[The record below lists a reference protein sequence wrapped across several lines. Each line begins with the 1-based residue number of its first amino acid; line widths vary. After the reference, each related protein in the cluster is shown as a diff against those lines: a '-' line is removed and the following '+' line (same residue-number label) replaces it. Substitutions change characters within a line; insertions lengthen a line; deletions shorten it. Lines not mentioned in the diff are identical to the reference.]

1 MGQAYW
7 LRELVNFTP
16 VLRIGEFIAGICMA
30 RLYLSQGMAKSFIF
44 DVAAF
49 AALVAAVAVIVL
61 ANHVLAKAL
70 LFPAFILL
78 LYFLARAK
86 GPLSG
91 WLGSKPIV
99 LLGEA
104 SFAFYILHVPL
115 FRYAK
120 MLFPSVATAPAPF
133 LGFLLVLTAVSI
145 FSFLWIEK
153 PLCAYLRKA
162 YKTKRSSHPIRQP
175 EPAH

>member
-1 MGQAYW
+1 
-7 LRELVNFTP
+7 
-16 VLRIGEFIAGICMA
+16 
-30 RLYLSQGMAKSFIF
+30 MAKSFIF
-44 DVAAF
+44 DAVAF
-49 AALVAAVAVIVL
+49 AALAAAVAVIVL

-70 LFPAFILL
+70 LFPAFIAL
-78 LYFLARAK
+78 LYCLARAK
-86 GPLSG
+86 GLLSG
-91 WLGSKPIV
+91 WLGSKPMV

-145 FSFLWIEK
+145 FSFLSIEK

-162 YKTKRSSHPIRQP
+162 YKTSRTPRAIRQP
-175 EPAH
+175 EHAH